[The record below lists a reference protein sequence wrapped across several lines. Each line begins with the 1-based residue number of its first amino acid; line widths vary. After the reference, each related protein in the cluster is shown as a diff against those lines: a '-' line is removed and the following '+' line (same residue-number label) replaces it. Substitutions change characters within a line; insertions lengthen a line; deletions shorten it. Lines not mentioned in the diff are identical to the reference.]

1 MLRLRFKEREKM
13 IGLIGKKIGMS
24 QIFDQNGR
32 VIPVTLVKAG
42 PCTVVQKKTIETDGY
57 TSIQIGFEE
66 VAEKKVKKPQIGHF
80 KKHNSKYFRYLKEFR
95 LADEA
100 AFAQGDT
107 LDLQIFA
114 LNEKIKVI
122 GTSKGKGF
130 QGGMK
135 RHGFHGFEQSH
146 GVHES
151 FRGPGSV
158 GQCAQ
163 PSRIFKGQ
171 KMAGHMGA
179 ERVTVKNIKIVK
191 IDLEQNLI
199 MVKGAVPGHNNSIVY
214 LSK

>member
-1 MLRLRFKEREKM
+1 M

-24 QIFDQNGR
+24 QVFDTNGK
-32 VIPVTLVKAG
+32 VIPVTLVQAG

-57 TSIQIGFEE
+57 TSIQVGFQEI
-66 VAEKKVKKPQIGHF
+66 AEKKIRKPQMGHF
-80 KKHNSKYFRYLKEFR
+80 KKHNSKYYRYLREFR
-95 LADEA
+95 LREEDT
-100 AFAQGDT
+100 FAQGDV
-107 LDLQIFA
+107 LDVQIFK
-114 LNEKIKVI
+114 LNETIKVI

-163 PSRIFKGQ
+163 PSRIFKGM
-171 KMAGHMGA
+171 KMSGHMGA
-179 ERVTVKNIKIVK
+179 ARVTVKNLKVIKIDTERN
-191 IDLEQNLI
+191 II
-199 MVKGAVPGHNNSIVY
+199 MVKGAIPGHNNSIVVI
-214 LSK
+214 SK